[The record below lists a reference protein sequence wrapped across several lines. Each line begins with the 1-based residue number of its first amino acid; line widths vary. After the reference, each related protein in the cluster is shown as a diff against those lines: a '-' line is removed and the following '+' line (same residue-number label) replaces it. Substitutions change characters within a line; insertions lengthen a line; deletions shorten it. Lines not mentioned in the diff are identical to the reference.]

1 MCASLKLTEKQML
14 NALTRSNELNN
25 KVVIQIIYIHVD
37 TNGAILF
44 IFEFVSLFMFSFLEF
59 PIDSTAK
66 IWLLER
72 MRFFSFSLCAVSLW
86 VDHHWASTSF
96 NIANPTSVA

>member
-25 KVVIQIIYIHVD
+25 EVVIQIIYIHVD

-66 IWLLER
+66 I
-72 MRFFSFSLCAVSLW
+72 
-86 VDHHWASTSF
+86 
-96 NIANPTSVA
+96 

>member
-37 TNGAILF
+37 TNRAILF
-44 IFEFVSLFMFSFLEF
+44 
-59 PIDSTAK
+59 
-66 IWLLER
+66 
-72 MRFFSFSLCAVSLW
+72 FF
-86 VDHHWASTSF
+86 
-96 NIANPTSVA
+96 